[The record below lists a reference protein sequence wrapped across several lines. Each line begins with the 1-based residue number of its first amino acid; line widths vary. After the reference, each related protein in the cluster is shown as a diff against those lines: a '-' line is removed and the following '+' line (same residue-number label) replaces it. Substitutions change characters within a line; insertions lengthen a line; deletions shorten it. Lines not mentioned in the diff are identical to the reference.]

1 MTLPITPTCPHLTP
15 PLTLKHSYHP
25 RLYSF
30 SYHCHPHS
38 PLYQDAQEVLMYF
51 QAKSGSILPFA
62 VQEKMR
68 TLKNKASQ
76 LVGHVSAFGAC
87 VRASAASRCSILL
100 YCVLL
105 LSCTSM
111 R

>member
-1 MTLPITPTCPHLTP
+1 
-15 PLTLKHSYHP
+15 
-25 RLYSF
+25 
-30 SYHCHPHS
+30 
-38 PLYQDAQEVLMYF
+38 MYF

-87 VRASAASRCSILL
+87 VCLL
-100 YCVLL
+100 HLCVL
-105 LSCTSM
+105 SCCIVVTSVP
-111 R
+111 